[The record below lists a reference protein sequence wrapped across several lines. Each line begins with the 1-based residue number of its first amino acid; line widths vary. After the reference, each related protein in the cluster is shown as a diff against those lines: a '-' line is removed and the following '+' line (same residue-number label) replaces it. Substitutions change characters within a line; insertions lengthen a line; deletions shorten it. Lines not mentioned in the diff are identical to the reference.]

1 MAVDF
6 NSAVKA
12 YNTAA
17 DAVKTAGASGGA
29 AQTGNAAPGNEF
41 LGMVQDSLGS
51 AVEAGRHSEH
61 MSMQQ
66 IAGKAD
72 LREVVTAVANAEHT
86 LRTVVAVRD
95 KVLEAYQQI
104 LRMPI

>member
-6 NSAVKA
+6 SSAVKA
-12 YNTAA
+12 YNNAA
-17 DAVKTAGASGGA
+17 GAVKSAGLEGGA
-29 AQTGNAAPGNEF
+29 AQVGNAAPGNEF
-41 LGMVQDSLGS
+41 LGMVQDSLGD
-51 AVEAGRHSEH
+51 AVKAGRNSEE
-61 MSMQQ
+61 MSMKQ

-72 LREVVTAVANAEHT
+72 MREVVTAVANAEHT